1 MYNDYADYSK
11 LISELTDRTNN
22 LLENKNRSPINKKIL
37 YYISLPIVLLIILI
51 IWRPKLIVQN
61 VVNKDGK
68 KVTKINKLLLIS
80 IVLLLTFS
88 IYYAMY
94 KKGIISITDFKL
106 IS

>member
-37 YYISLPIVLLIILI
+37 YYVSLPIVLVIILL
-51 IWRPKLIVQN
+51 IWRPKLIVRN
-61 VVNKDGK
+61 AVNKDGK
-68 KVTKINKLLLIS
+68 KVTEINKLLLIS

-106 IS
+106 TN